1 MCAEGGVSGG
11 RGGGCSGGGMDGVNT
26 PAYKDWANIQF
37 VPSRL
42 SSTVAATQF
51 LPIDLSATGTIT
63 PREATSP
70 EYGAASSGGLTLAG
84 AGPERR
90 WVLNQPR
97 DGNEMN

>member
-1 MCAEGGVSGG
+1 
-11 RGGGCSGGGMDGVNT
+11 MDGVNT

-84 AGPERR
+84 ASPERR
-90 WVLNQPR
+90 WGLNQP
-97 DGNEMN
+97 